1 MIDVLTSEWT
11 KMRSVRS
18 TMWTYAAGFLLM
30 LGFALL
36 VSISVANT
44 REPIDGMTGF
54 DITVMGTPFASIAM
68 ATLGVLVISSEYRT
82 GMIRT
87 SLQAVPQRLT
97 LLSAKV
103 LVFTVATALISAAAT
118 AVTFFAVQP
127 ILAGKGLDTA
137 LGDPEVL
144 RALIG
149 TALFLTAGGLLG
161 LALGALIRHTPGAIL
176 SAVGLILVAPQ
187 LSQLLPGAWGA
198 AVSKHFTTNAGSKV
212 MALETGP
219 GSLGPWQGFAVYLAW
234 VAVIMIAAAVLM
246 RRRDA

>member
-1 MIDVLTSEWT
+1 MIDVLASEWT

-36 VSISVANT
+36 ISISAVNT
-44 REPIDGMTGF
+44 KEPIDMSGF
-54 DITVMGTPFASIAM
+54 DIAVAGTPFVSIAM

-87 SLQAVPQRLT
+87 TLQAVPQRLT
-97 LLSAKV
+97 LLSAKI
-103 LVFTVATALISAAAT
+103 LVFTVITALFSAATT
-118 AVTFFAVQP
+118 AVTFFAVQS
-127 ILAGKGLDTA
+127 ILSGKGLDSS

-149 TALFLTAGGLLG
+149 TVLFLTASGLLG

-176 SAVGLILVAPQ
+176 SAVALLLIVPQ

-212 MALETGP
+212 MALQTGAE
-219 GSLGPWQGFAVYLAW
+219 SLTPWQGFAVYAAW
-234 VAVIMIAAAVLM
+234 VAVIMVAAAVLL